1 MSERARASAR
11 DAATGGA
18 RQAVIF
24 QAGGVNS
31 PAMTILLIGG
41 NGFVGSGIARY
52 FSQKGGHR
60 ITSVA
65 RSSRPAIAGVE
76 AVAADRTDAASFASA
91 LRGRTFDL
99 AIDVTGYQAAD
110 LEAALPALLGRAGHY
125 FFISTDFVY
134 ANDIEQFPI
143 REDAPK
149 DPDSAYGQGKLACE
163 ALLLETARR
172 HRDFAFTVLRPPHV
186 IGAGKELG
194 SGSVQG
200 RDKNLLRSMRAGTGL
215 TLIADGMPI
224 IMPVWHQQIAA
235 AIEACALKPATFG
248 QIMNMSGGDIVT
260 TRRYY
265 QLIAEI
271 LGVPLRYD
279 SISLDDYREKYPQSR
294 AFARHRLNDMSKLK
308 ALAGFEPGS
317 KLADA
322 LKETVQWMDSH
333 C

>member
-1 MSERARASAR
+1 M
-11 DAATGGA
+11 
-18 RQAVIF
+18 
-24 QAGGVNS
+24 N
-31 PAMTILLIGG
+31 ILLIGG
-41 NGFVGSGIARY
+41 NGFIGSGIARY
-52 FSQKGGHR
+52 FVERGGHR
-60 ITSVA
+60 VASVA
-65 RSSRPAIAGVE
+65 RQSRPALA
-76 AVAADRTDAASFASA
+76 AVDSIEADRASAASFAA
-91 LRGRTFDL
+91 AIGARTFDIAVDLTAYQTPELDAVLSSL
-99 AIDVTGYQAAD
+99 A
-110 LEAALPALLGRAGHY
+110 GRVGHF

-134 ANDIEQFPI
+134 ANDIEQLPI

-163 ALLLETARR
+163 ARLREWFEKRQFVFTA
-172 HRDFAFTVLRPPHV
+172 LRPPHV

-200 RDKNLLRSMRAGTGL
+200 RDRNLLRSMRAGTGL

-235 AIEACALKPATFG
+235 AIEACAGKPATFG
-248 QIMNMSGGDIVT
+248 QSMNMSGGDVVT

-265 QLIAEI
+265 QMIADI

-279 SISLDDYREKYPQSR
+279 SISLDAYRRQYPASR

-308 ALAGFEPGS
+308 SLAGFEPGA
-317 KLADA
+317 KLAEA
-322 LKETVQWMDSH
+322 LRETVQWMEAR